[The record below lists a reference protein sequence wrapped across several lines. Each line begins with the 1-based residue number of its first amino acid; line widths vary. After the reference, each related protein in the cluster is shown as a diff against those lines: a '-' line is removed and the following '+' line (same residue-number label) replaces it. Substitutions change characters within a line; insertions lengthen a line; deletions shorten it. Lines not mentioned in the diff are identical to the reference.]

1 MGSHGYREEEG
12 RTHPRR
18 GGSFR
23 PEGWLCI
30 CGTLAPLKRNGGSF
44 QAVYALAKVY
54 EVDVLRCPRCGSP
67 MKVLAVI
74 TDPAQVRRILLH
86 PIKTGLAPPGLD
98 DSMLG

>member
-1 MGSHGYREEEG
+1 
-12 RTHPRR
+12 
-18 GGSFR
+18 
-23 PEGWLCI
+23 
-30 CGTLAPLKRNGGSF
+30 
-44 QAVYALAKVY
+44 
-54 EVDVLRCPRCGSP
+54 